1 MLERQ
6 GYFPVTSPRHEKD
19 HVRCLKQKKLPSR
32 RFRTLLYCLFQIL
45 NPKFL
50 VFHLPEAGQVPRW
63 NASRCRN
70 VYSSVNLSGFS
81 GWHADSHPSSGF
93 QRFTQPRCVVASVCQ
108 KRAVIGEEMLEDG
121 CTLVVADLSF
131 SQQKQDRTPMP
142 VTNNMEFGI
151 QANFCSFYKT
161 WRIPFLSRLAAVRR
175 TLRWVES
182 SIREP
187 SKVV

>member
-1 MLERQ
+1 MSLIIQRVVK
-6 GYFPVTSPRHEKD
+6 GKCF
-19 HVRCLKQKKLPSR
+19 
-32 RFRTLLYCLFQIL
+32 I
-45 NPKFL
+45 
-50 VFHLPEAGQVPRW
+50 
-63 NASRCRN
+63 
-70 VYSSVNLSGFS
+70 SGFS
-81 GWHADSHPSSGF
+81 GWHADSHPSSGL
-93 QRFTQPRCVVASVCQ
+93 QRFTQPRRVVASVCQ

-151 QANFCSFYKT
+151 QAAFCSSYKT

-187 SKVV
+187 SKGILFINSVKIILKIPSLFHPIKRLYNVLCGPYSSGASFH

>member
-70 VYSSVNLSGFS
+70 VYSSVNLGRAGIFPDNR
-81 GWHADSHPSSGF
+81 ALVC
-93 QRFTQPRCVVASVCQ
+93 RQPRPVPD
-108 KRAVIGEEMLEDG
+108 I
-121 CTLVVADLSF
+121 LVL
-131 SQQKQDRTPMP
+131 K
-142 VTNNMEFGI
+142 
-151 QANFCSFYKT
+151 
-161 WRIPFLSRLAAVRR
+161 
-175 TLRWVES
+175 
-182 SIREP
+182 
-187 SKVV
+187 